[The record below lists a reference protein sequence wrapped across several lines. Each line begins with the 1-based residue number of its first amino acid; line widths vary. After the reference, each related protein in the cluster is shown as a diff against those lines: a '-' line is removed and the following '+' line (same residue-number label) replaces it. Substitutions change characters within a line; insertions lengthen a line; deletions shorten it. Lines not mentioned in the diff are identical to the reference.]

1 MFDLKAMLTG
11 RERFS
16 VLCLGA
22 HADDIEIG
30 CGGTI
35 LRLAELYGNA
45 LEVHWVV
52 FSARASRRQ
61 EALRGAGRFLHGVRK
76 KTIVIKSFPDSV
88 FPYAGKAIKRFFESL
103 KRRCCPDLI
112 LTHHRGDLH
121 QDHRMISELT
131 WNTFR
136 RHLIF
141 EYEIPKYD
149 GDLGAPNLFVHLDEP
164 ICFQK
169 IRTIVACFGTQ
180 AQKQWFSEDTFLSI
194 MRLRGIESNAPHKYA
209 EAFYCRKLVV

>member
-1 MFDLKAMLTG
+1 MVELQTALVG
-11 RERFS
+11 RHRFT

-35 LRLAELYGNA
+35 LRLAKLYGRA
-45 LEVHWVV
+45 LQVHWVV
-52 FSARASRRQ
+52 FSACASRRQ
-61 EALRGAGRFLHGVRK
+61 EAKRGAQRFLRQVRK
-76 KTIVIKSFPDSV
+76 KTVLIKSFPDGL
-88 FPYAGKAIKRFFESL
+88 FPYAGHSIKRFFESL
-103 KRRCCPDLI
+103 KRQCCPDLI
-112 LTHHRGDLH
+112 LTHYRSDLH

-136 RHLIF
+136 RHLIL

-164 ICFQK
+164 TCDLK
-169 IRTIVACFGTQ
+169 IRSIVSCFRTQ
-180 AQKQWFSEDTFLSI
+180 AKKQWFSEDTFLSI
-194 MRLRGIESNAPHKYA
+194 MRLRGVESNAPHKYA

>member
-1 MFDLKAMLTG
+1 VFDLKAMLAG
-11 RERFS
+11 RKRFS

-35 LRLAELYGNA
+35 LRLAQLYGNA

-61 EALRGAGRFLHGVRK
+61 EALRGAERFLRGVRK
-76 KTIVIKSFPDSV
+76 KTVLVKDFPDSV

-103 KRRCCPDLI
+103 QRRCCPDLI
-112 LTHHRGDLH
+112 LTHYRSDLH

-136 RHLIF
+136 RNLIF

-149 GDLGAPNLFVHLDEP
+149 GDLGAPNLFVHLSEP
-164 ICFQK
+164 TCMQK

-180 AQKQWFSEDTFLSI
+180 AKKQWFSEDTFLSI
-194 MRLRGIESNAPHKYA
+194 MRLRGIESNAPNKYA
-209 EAFYCRKLVV
+209 EAFYFRKLVV

>member
-1 MFDLKAMLTG
+1 MFDLKAIRAG

-61 EALRGAGRFLHGVRK
+61 EALRGAKRFLQRVRK
-76 KTIVIKSFPDSV
+76 KTIVVKNFPDSV
-88 FPYAGKAIKRFFESL
+88 FPYAGQSIKRFFESL

-112 LTHHRGDLH
+112 LTHYRSDLH

-164 ICFQK
+164 TCFQK
-169 IRTIVACFGTQ
+169 IQTIVACFGTQ
-180 AQKQWFSEDTFLSI
+180 AKKQWFSEDTFLSI

-209 EAFYCRKLVV
+209 EAFYCRKMVV